1 MGCSSSTPKK
11 SASQQAEVSAQ
22 AQSPT
27 LTEATAEERA
37 LTQAK
42 LIFDSIDANDDHTVS
57 KEKLSDSLKKDESLG
72 ALMKDAGLNVKYDL
86 LSELKTKLEGIL
98 WEEFLAHL
106 KERPLISAVELP
118 AAEKAISQLKA
129 VFNSIETDGDD
140 AVSKDELAAKLNED
154 DSVGKLVADAGFNPN
169 FFVLD
174 QLDTKNDGRINWDE
188 FAQNLELVKVA
199 VEEVKETGE
208 LSAAM
213 AVQDTGELP
222 VADAVQDTPATQEL
236 DSAPAPNCQ
245 CSLRGLLPF

>member
-86 LSELKTKLEGIL
+86 LSELETKLEGIL
-98 WEEFLAHL
+98 WEEFLGHL

-118 AAEKAISQLKA
+118 AAERAISQLKA
-129 VFNSIETDGDD
+129 VFNSIDTDGDD

-154 DSVGKLVADAGFNPN
+154 DSLVKLVADAGFN
-169 FFVLD
+169 FVVLD
-174 QLDTKNDGRINWDE
+174 QLDTKKDGRINWDE